1 MGGSVSR
8 GSLKQ
13 YNSNGLYT
21 KGFKPFCVGVPRT
34 RGRPL
39 DVLLLTHTSC
49 DRTLHRIARSGDRIR
64 RYDSP
69 MGYTRARDVLQPSLP
84 GCILLRYKALP
95 KDVKKSL
102 KLFC

>member
-21 KGFKPFCVGVPRT
+21 KGFKPFCVGMPRT

-39 DVLLLTHTSC
+39 DVTTTVLTHTSC

-64 RYDSP
+64 RCNGP
-69 MGYTRARDVLQPSLP
+69 MCGTRARDVLQPP
-84 GCILLRYKALP
+84 
-95 KDVKKSL
+95 
-102 KLFC
+102 